1 MKQEKLHKDIREPT
15 SYGHAGL
22 LGNHKPL
29 FFLEIQCQWKHAE
42 GDHLHALWTN
52 KHKSLK
58 TKFQRQIV
66 KKHAHHAFGMRMKKE
81 LD

>member
-29 FFLEIQCQWKHAE
+29 FFLEIQCQ
-42 GDHLHALWTN
+42 
-52 KHKSLK
+52 
-58 TKFQRQIV
+58 
-66 KKHAHHAFGMRMKKE
+66 
-81 LD
+81 